1 VSAPDPAAP
10 DAVAAAESGLLEVRG
25 LVKRFGGVT
34 AVNALNM
41 TVRAGDV
48 HALIGPNGSGK
59 TTLLNIMSGHLSG
72 DQGTIS
78 LDGEPCTG
86 QKPQR
91 LARRG
96 LMRMFQ
102 LTRIFPRMNVLDNLL
117 VGGRALGLT
126 APEARA
132 RADFLLEQL
141 QLTHVRHLDAGQLS
155 GGQMKLLEF
164 GCCFMRTPRLALL
177 DEPFAAIHPT
187 MKEIMSTFIRARHAE
202 GQTLVLVS
210 HDMPVIVELCPRS
223 ICMNAGRV
231 LADGKTSDVLAA
243 PAVIEAYLGGA
254 SA

>member
-1 VSAPDPAAP
+1 MTP
-10 DAVAAAESGLLEVRG
+10 LLSVEGVT
-25 LVKRFGGVT
+25 KRFGGLI
-34 AVNALNM
+34 AVADASFDIAPGEL
-41 TVRAGDV
+41 VG
-48 HALIGPNGSGK
+48 LIGPNGSGK
-59 TTLLNIMSGHLSG
+59 TTLLNIMSGHLSA
-72 DQGTIS
+72 DQGSIR

-86 QKPQR
+86 FKPQR

-117 VGGRALGLT
+117 VGGRALGLG
-126 APEARA
+126 ADEARA
-132 RADFLLEQL
+132 RANALLEEL
-141 QLTHVRHLDAGQLS
+141 QIAHVRHLDAGQLS

-187 MKEIMSTFIRARHAE
+187 MKEIMSGFIRARHAE
-202 GQTLVLVS
+202 GQTFVLVS

-231 LADGKTSDVLAA
+231 LSDGATSQVLAA

-254 SA
+254 AA

>member
-1 VSAPDPAAP
+1 MSP
-10 DAVAAAESGLLEVRG
+10 LLSVQG
-25 LVKRFGGVT
+25 VTKRFGGLV
-34 AVNALNM
+34 AVA
-41 TVRAGDV
+41 DV
-48 HALIGPNGSGK
+48 HFDVAPGELVGLIGPNGSGK

-72 DQGTIS
+72 DQGTIR

-86 QKPQR
+86 QKPQL

-117 VGGRALGLT
+117 VGGRALGMT
-126 APEARA
+126 APEARE
-132 RADFLLEQL
+132 RADYLVEQL
-141 QLTHVRHLDAGQLS
+141 QLSHVRHLDAGHLS

-187 MKEIMSTFIRARHAE
+187 MKEIMSAFIRARHAE
-202 GQTLVLVS
+202 GQTFVLVS

-243 PAVIEAYLGGA
+243 PAVIEAYLGGGA
-254 SA
+254 A

>member
-1 VSAPDPAAP
+1 MS
-10 DAVAAAESGLLEVRG
+10 SLLCVQS
-25 LVKRFGGVT
+25 VTKRFGGLV
-34 AVNALNM
+34 AV
-41 TVRAGDV
+41 GDV
-48 HALIGPNGSGK
+48 SFDIAPGELVGLIGPNGSGK

-86 QKPQR
+86 EKPQR

-202 GQTLVLVS
+202 GQTFVLVS

-231 LADGKTSDVLAA
+231 LSDGKTSDVLAA

-254 SA
+254 VA